1 VKLIRNLTQEQ
12 LSIPDLA
19 ASSKG
24 REIRLEG
31 TVLLVEDGEDNQ
43 HLLTAFLE
51 HAGMKVSLAVNGEIA
66 VKAALEGNFDL
77 ILMDMQMPVMD
88 GYRATGEL
96 RRLGYTKPI
105 VALTAHAMAEDR
117 LKCLQAG
124 CTEYL
129 SKPVD
134 RHRLLTTCAIYL
146 PAAIVSPRPP
156 EREVEEPP
164 PTPAAPAPSVETP
177 ETPEVPPL
185 RSSMAS
191 DPRVGR
197 MLEKFVSRL
206 PDRVAAIRNALDDG
220 DLEALRQAV
229 HNLKGAGSGYGF
241 RPLSEQ
247 SAKAEDAL
255 RAEQS
260 LDEIRREVDQLVGL
274 IRRVEGYA
282 EKAEERPAVVEQSAA

>member
-1 VKLIRNLTQEQ
+1 
-12 LSIPDLA
+12 
-19 ASSKG
+19 
-24 REIRLEG
+24 
-31 TVLLVEDGEDNQ
+31 
-43 HLLTAFLE
+43 
-51 HAGMKVSLAVNGEIA
+51 
-66 VKAALEGNFDL
+66 
-77 ILMDMQMPVMD
+77 MQMPVMD

-134 RHRLLTTCAIYL
+134 RHKLLTTCAIYL

-156 EREVEEPP
+156 EQEVEEPVAAHTP
-164 PTPAAPAPSVETP
+164 VPAETPAASDATSV
-177 ETPEVPPL
+177 L
-185 RSSMAS
+185 RSSMAN
-191 DPRVGR
+191 DPRLGKV
-197 MLEKFVSRL
+197 LEKFISRL
-206 PDRVAAIRNALDDG
+206 PDRVSTIQNALDEG

-260 LDEIRREVDQLVGL
+260 LDEIRREVDQLIGL
-274 IRRVEGYA
+274 IRRVEGYPA
-282 EKAEERPAVVEQSAA
+282 GRVADPAVVAQDAASPVRRHLGTARKRAG